1 MSGNRANAAAIQRR
15 NPQQQQQQQ
24 QQQIQRQVP
33 QQQSMQR
40 QVPQQQQRVNVQS
53 QRASSLGQPTK
64 QYIPQEKIQDA
75 PKLSVSD
82 AFALV
87 TLRLG
92 RVESF
97 INEMPSLEQ
106 LSSSCNNEINSS
118 PIGDND
124 RVIDEAVFTS
134 IVSRLDKIENP
145 ENVVVSQTISME
157 MYNELNTTIE
167 DLKNNFLVLKN
178 LLDINELNTK
188 QLNQQIMDLISS
200 NNELLKEVETN
211 SNLED
216 NGEIVTSDLSNI
228 TNLMTIDGTTST
240 DL

>member
-24 QQQIQRQVP
+24 PMMRQNPV
-33 QQQSMQR
+33 
-40 QVPQQQQRVNVQS
+40 QQQQRGNIQS
-53 QRASSLGQPTK
+53 QRASSLGQPTTK
-64 QYIPQEKIQDA
+64 QYIKQEKIQDT

-106 LSSSCNNEINSS
+106 LNSSCANETSSSPLGE
-118 PIGDND
+118 ND

-134 IVSRLDKIENP
+134 IVSRLDKIEKIP
-145 ENVVVSQTISME
+145 EDVVDVKYITME
-157 MYNELNTTIE
+157 MYNELNTSI
-167 DLKNNFLVLKN
+167 DVLKN
-178 LLDINELNTK
+178 LLSINETNTK
-188 QLNQQIMDLISS
+188 LLNQQLLDFITSTNEISKEKS
-200 NNELLKEVETN
+200 IEPLKDVD
-211 SNLED
+211 LED
-216 NGEIVTSDLSNI
+216 NGEIATSDLSNI
-228 TNLMTIDGTTST
+228 TNLMTIDGTT
-240 DL
+240 DV

>member
-1 MSGNRANAAAIQRR
+1 
-15 NPQQQQQQQ
+15 
-24 QQQIQRQVP
+24 
-33 QQQSMQR
+33 
-40 QVPQQQQRVNVQS
+40 
-53 QRASSLGQPTK
+53 
-64 QYIPQEKIQDA
+64 
-75 PKLSVSD
+75 
-82 AFALV
+82 
-87 TLRLG
+87 
-92 RVESF
+92 
-97 INEMPSLEQ
+97 
-106 LSSSCNNEINSS
+106 
-118 PIGDND
+118 
-124 RVIDEAVFTS
+124 
-134 IVSRLDKIENP
+134 
-145 ENVVVSQTISME
+145 ME